1 MTESWA
7 NRDDFVLSHDV
18 IFRIALVLDAQVVR
32 ETAVAVEAVSAVRHQ
47 PEGRLEHDLC
57 TLSEPVIIRIVPSPH
72 RAGPRRADS

>member
-1 MTESWA
+1 
-7 NRDDFVLSHDV
+7 
-18 IFRIALVLDAQVVR
+18 
-32 ETAVAVEAVSAVRHQ
+32 VAVEAVSAVRHQ